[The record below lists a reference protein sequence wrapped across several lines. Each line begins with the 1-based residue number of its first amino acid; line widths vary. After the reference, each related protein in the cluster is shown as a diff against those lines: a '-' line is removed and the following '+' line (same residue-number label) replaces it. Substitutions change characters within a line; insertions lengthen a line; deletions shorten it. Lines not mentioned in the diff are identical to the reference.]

1 MKLSKRGEYA
11 LRALIDL
18 GIASELGRPMLAIGE
33 LVQQEKIPLK
43 FLEAILLELKRAGY
57 LDSKRG
63 RRGGYRLKRPM
74 NQIRMGEIIRL
85 IDGPLAPIRCV
96 SVTSYEKCSCPDE
109 THCGLRML
117 MQDVRN
123 AIAHI
128 LDNYTLAQ
136 VVEVTLRKYRRDGLP
151 VPFAQ
156 FGKGNE

>member
-1 MKLSKRGEYA
+1 
-11 LRALIDL
+11 
-18 GIASELGRPMLAIGE
+18 
-33 LVQQEKIPLK
+33 
-43 FLEAILLELKRAGY
+43 
-57 LDSKRG
+57 
-63 RRGGYRLKRPM
+63 M

-85 IDGPLAPIRCV
+85 IDGPLALIRCV
-96 SVTSYEKCSCPDE
+96 SVTSYEKCSCTDE

-156 FGKGNE
+156 FGKGNR